1 MAKEIVQADLGRIR
15 ALLDEVLGHSDYS
28 DVQRMGGLTN
38 RTYCVSFSDG
48 SRIMVRIPG
57 EGTEELID
65 RADEK
70 VSTELAC
77 RLGIDAKLYFFGDD
91 GEKVSQFVPNAVT
104 MSAETMRSDKRIRQA
119 AQLLKTLHGSGV
131 DTGVPFE
138 VFDMAAGYEKI
149 IEENS
154 VPMFG
159 DYAQVKAAVMAVKAQ
174 VDSVC
179 DIQNVPCHNDPL
191 CENWVVSADDD
202 RLYLIDWEYAGM
214 NDGIWDLADVSIEG
228 VFTPEND
235 ELLLTEYL
243 GSKPDQNEYK
253 HFLANKIY
261 VDYLWTL
268 WAKTRV
274 PYDGQPMEDWAV
286 ETIILGI
293 ALSMAPFVSTEQ
305 AIFLAPF
312 VSTFIHDA
320 FSALWAA
327 LYNGVRG
334 NLKNVYKAAFKTKSG
349 KFVMLAAVIGGPIGM
364 TGYVLAINY
373 MGASIGAVASA
384 VFPAIGAI
392 LAYFFL
398 KEKMQWYRWIFLLAT
413 LLGVYGLSYSPELNI
428 TDFWLGIVGAMMCAF
443 GWGIEAVILAK
454 CMQDPDVKD
463 EYALQIRQTT
473 SALVYGIVLLP
484 LLHGWGFTVSL
495 FTSGTGWLLPVIA
508 IAAFFATLSYLCYYR
523 AIAAIGASKSM
534 ALNVTYAAWA
544 IFFTAVFLGDT
555 SVLTP
560 TTIICALIVI
570 VCGILTAADGKDL
583 FSKSKA

>member
-1 MAKEIVQADLGRIR
+1 
-15 ALLDEVLGHSDYS
+15 
-28 DVQRMGGLTN
+28 
-38 RTYCVSFSDG
+38 
-48 SRIMVRIPG
+48 
-57 EGTEELID
+57 
-65 RADEK
+65 
-70 VSTELAC
+70 
-77 RLGIDAKLYFFGDD
+77 
-91 GEKVSQFVPNAVT
+91 
-104 MSAETMRSDKRIRQA
+104 
-119 AQLLKTLHGSGV
+119 
-131 DTGVPFE
+131 
-138 VFDMAAGYEKI
+138 
-149 IEENS
+149 
-154 VPMFG
+154 
-159 DYAQVKAAVMAVKAQ
+159 
-174 VDSVC
+174 
-179 DIQNVPCHNDPL
+179 
-191 CENWVVSADDD
+191 
-202 RLYLIDWEYAGM
+202 
-214 NDGIWDLADVSIEG
+214 
-228 VFTPEND
+228 
-235 ELLLTEYL
+235 
-243 GSKPDQNEYK
+243 
-253 HFLANKIY
+253 
-261 VDYLWTL
+261 
-268 WAKTRV
+268 
-274 PYDGQPMEDWAV
+274 
-286 ETIILGI
+286 
-293 ALSMAPFVSTEQ
+293 
-305 AIFLAPF
+305 
-312 VSTFIHDA
+312 
-320 FSALWAA
+320 
-327 LYNGVRG
+327 
-334 NLKNVYKAAFKTKSG
+334 
-349 KFVMLAAVIGGPIGM
+349 M

-443 GWGIEAVILAK
+443 GWGIEAVVLAK